1 MGNSEKPKHSQ
12 RQDMAD
18 LLKNVLEYL
27 KVKKEVTKDNV
38 AFRIVTV
45 GSFGVFMLC
54 SMLNGLT
61 IYFGHPII
69 CQDTVNKPLTEAHCW
84 LHGSYD
90 LRNDLIDDDQ
100 CFDEPPKNEV
110 LGNKTTTEPK
120 VRTRYYQWVVCVLV
134 LSAIL
139 FRLPAWIWS
148 MLERGLMANFY
159 NSNKGLDVLREKED
173 DVKDFVEKE
182 VNAFKRLQKRSK
194 TKAYYLKFLFCQC
207 LALLVVCLLFLGTDK
222 FIGDNGN
229 DDGRF
234 LSYGSD
240 VVKYHLRYSFSEEFA
255 MKFFNYENKT
265 KLREFKL
272 KNPMC
277 RTFPTRVACEFT
289 SGGTGGE
296 PSIENSYCIL
306 SQNIINEKIYL
317 ALWFWFV
324 AMIAIMSAQLILEVC
339 FLTSPLVDRI
349 LKLALPSSS
358 GISNYLRQFLIGQ
371 VTGTSL
377 TRNMVTYLQNLS
389 FGDVFVLYQL
399 GKNTH
404 PDFFY
409 EMLKKLSVNEKETET
424 SETEP
429 MLEENGVEMN
439 SVVTSN

>member
-1 MGNSEKPKHSQ
+1 
-12 RQDMAD
+12 
-18 LLKNVLEYL
+18 VLEYL
-27 KVKKEVTKDNV
+27 KVNKPVTKDNV

-45 GSFGVFMLC
+45 GSFGIFMMC
-54 SMLNGLT
+54 AILNGLT

-69 CQDTVNKPLTEAHCW
+69 CQDTANKPLTEAHCW
-84 LHGSYD
+84 MHGSYD
-90 LRNDLIDDDQ
+90 LRNDLIDDDH
-100 CFDEPPKNEV
+100 CFDEPPEDEEYSNEI
-110 LGNKTTTEPK
+110 TT

-148 MLERGLMANFY
+148 MLERGVMANFY

-194 TKAYYLKFLFCQC
+194 TKAYYLKFIFCQC

-222 FIGDNGN
+222 FIGDNGD

-255 MKFFNYENKT
+255 MKFFNYEDQE

-277 RTFPTRVACEFT
+277 RTFPTRVACKFT
-289 SGGTGGE
+289 SGGTGGL
-296 PSIENSYCIL
+296 PKTENSYCIL

-317 ALWFWFV
+317 ALWFWFI
-324 AMIAIMSAQLILEVC
+324 AMIAIMSAQLIWEVC

-358 GISNYLRQFLIGQ
+358 GMSNYLRQFLIGQ

-409 EMLKKLSVNEKETET
+409 EMLKKLCVNEKETET
-424 SETEP
+424 SETVP
-429 MLEENGVEMN
+429 MLQPEENGVEMN

>member
-1 MGNSEKPKHSQ
+1 
-12 RQDMAD
+12 MAD

-27 KVKKEVTKDNV
+27 KVNKEVTKDNV

-45 GSFGVFMLC
+45 GSFGIFMMC
-54 SMLNGLT
+54 AILNGLT
-61 IYFGHPII
+61 IYFGNPII
-69 CQDTVNKPLTEAHCW
+69 CQDTANKPLTEAHCW
-84 LHGSYD
+84 MHGSYD
-90 LRNDLIDDDQ
+90 LRNDLIDDDH
-100 CFDEPPKNEV
+100 CFDEPPEDEEYSNEI
-110 LGNKTTTEPK
+110 TT

-148 MLERGLMANFY
+148 MLERGVMANFY
-159 NSNKGLDVLREKED
+159 NSNKGLDVLREKEG
-173 DVKDFVEKE
+173 DVKAFVEKE

-222 FIGDNGN
+222 FIGDNGD

-255 MKFFNYENKT
+255 MKFFNYENEE

-277 RTFPTRVACEFT
+277 RTFPTRVACKFT
-289 SGGTGGE
+289 SGGTGGL
-296 PSIENSYCIL
+296 PKTENSYCIL

-358 GISNYLRQFLIGQ
+358 GMSTYLRQFLIGQ
-371 VTGTSL
+371 VTGPSL
-377 TRNMVTYLQNLS
+377 TINMVAYLQNLS

-429 MLEENGVEMN
+429 LNPPREENGVEMN